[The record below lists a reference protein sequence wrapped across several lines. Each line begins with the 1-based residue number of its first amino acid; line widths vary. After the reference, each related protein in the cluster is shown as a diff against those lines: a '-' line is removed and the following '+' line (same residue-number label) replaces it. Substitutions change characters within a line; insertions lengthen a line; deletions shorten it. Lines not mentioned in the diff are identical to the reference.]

1 MQEDKDKLDHLHS
14 CQVSE
19 ISSSLKSLIC
29 IILNTIIIIIT
40 SSSSSPLPPEVLLQ
54 AGSTGG
60 QEVVEVHHHVHAGV
74 QERSKPALA
83 ATNKSEIIRTFSF
96 VERGK
101 MTMGFLSWSKSCDI
115 CRLFY
120 LLRKM
125 NSPGI
130 RCIY

>member
-1 MQEDKDKLDHLHS
+1 MLRILLHKVITVNCKDM
-14 CQVSE
+14 
-19 ISSSLKSLIC
+19 I
-29 IILNTIIIIIT
+29 
-40 SSSSSPLPPEVLLQ
+40 SPLPPEVLLQ

-101 MTMGFLSWSKSCDI
+101 ITMGFLSWSK
-115 CRLFY
+115 
-120 LLRKM
+120 
-125 NSPGI
+125 
-130 RCIY
+130 